1 MRTTLSE
8 VLGRPVSRETSQ
20 RLEDFIQLLRK
31 WNPKINLVARSTLDD
46 IDIRHVVDSAQVAN
60 FRKDASSWVD
70 LGSGGGF
77 PGMILAILFAE
88 LAPDVRVT
96 LVESDR
102 RKAQFLR
109 EAGRLANVDV
119 EVVPKR
125 IEDLGNRRFDVVSAR
140 ALAPLSRLLS
150 FSEELLAP
158 AGRCVFLKGA
168 NHQAELD
175 EALKQWQFEHSTVPS
190 ATSDDSVVLL
200 IEGLARV

>member
-1 MRTTLSE
+1 MRATLSE

-20 RLEDFIQLLRK
+20 KLEDFTRLLCK
-31 WNPKINLVARSTLDD
+31 WNPKINLVARSTLDE
-46 IDIRHVVDSAQVAN
+46 IDVRHIVDSAQVAN
-60 FRKDASSWVD
+60 FRGDASSWVD

-109 EAGRLANVDV
+109 EAGRLTTVDV
-119 EVVPKR
+119 EIMPER
-125 IEDLGNRRFDVVSAR
+125 IEDLRDRRFDVVSAR

-150 FSEELLAP
+150 FSEGLLTP
-158 AGRCVFLKGA
+158 TGRCVFLKGA

-175 EALKQWQFEHSTVPS
+175 EALKQWQFDHSTVPS

-200 IEGLARV
+200 IKGLARV